1 MNLFFDTSA
10 LVKLFSTEAGSE
22 QVKKIIAD
30 PNHKIW
36 VSELAA
42 IEIFCAIYRKAR
54 SNQIP
59 YSNVD
64 KILHAIEK
72 QFEAFVIIPLASG
85 VVEEAKLLLKKFGQ
99 DHGLRTLD
107 ALHLASF
114 KQMAE
119 PNWQFVSSD
128 RNQVNVSKELKF
140 NPLFL

>member
-22 QVKKIIAD
+22 QVKKLIVD
-30 PNHKIW
+30 SNHNIW
-36 VSELAA
+36 VSEIAE

-59 YSNVD
+59 YSKVNM
-64 KILHAIEK
+64 ILHAIEK
-72 QFEAFVIIPLASG
+72 QFDAFVIIPLASG
-85 VVEEAKLLLKKFGQ
+85 VVEEAKLLLNNFGQ
-99 DHGLRTLD
+99 NHGLCTLD

-114 KQMAE
+114 KRMAE

-128 RNQVNVSKELKF
+128 RNQVNVSKDLNF
-140 NPLFL
+140 NTLFI